1 MAEVTVINQSQLKEK
16 ALQRVCAYCRVSRST
31 ADQLNS
37 YSRQIRVYTEM
48 INRNPDWQM
57 VEIFADEGITGTN
70 AEKRPEFQRMI
81 RMCEMRKI
89 DRIITKSIS
98 RFARNVKE
106 ALEYV
111 RKLKILGVGVQ
122 FEKEGI
128 YTLSMGDEMLL
139 NTFAAI
145 AEEESVEIAIR
156 LRNAN
161 RKRMADGDFIDGYA
175 PYGFRLIDRKLVR
188 YEPEA
193 LIIERIFSAYLS
205 GRSTYEI
212 ARMLNEDGIPSREN
226 SVWRSTSI
234 KYILKNEKYKG
245 DFLCQKTYHTDVLPF
260 KRMRNYGQ
268 EDQYYIEGSHE
279 GIVSR
284 EIFDRANEIMK
295 ARREKIV
302 TGEIAEPEERVFS
315 GKIVCR
321 ECGSFFNRKKSNGAV
336 NWACAKHLESRELC
350 PSHYIRQERIEDAFI
365 TMVNKLRFGK
375 ENIISKSIALLEEA
389 KNAGRRG
396 NGQAFDA
403 SRQIADLSSKLLML
417 EQLNSKGYLATEVYQ
432 MQSRELT
439 RKISELKRDRNDML
453 ASALDGKLAG
463 LKELE
468 CEISSLTEPLGSFR
482 KSLFDSIVERVT
494 IDGKD
499 NAEFTVKGGLRFT
512 EPL

>member
-1 MAEVTVINQSQLKEK
+1 MADITVINQALLK
-16 ALQRVCAYCRVSRST
+16 ANSRQRVCAYCRVSTNS

-37 YSRQIRVYTEM
+37 YARQIRVHTEL
-48 INRNPDWQM
+48 IKRNPDWEM
-57 VEIFADEGITGTN
+57 VDIFADEGISGTSAN
-70 AEKRPEFQRMI
+70 KRPEFQRMI
-81 RMCEMRKI
+81 GMCEKRKI
-89 DRIITKSIS
+89 DRIITKSVS

-106 ALEYV
+106 ALEFV

-145 AEEESVEIAIR
+145 AEEESVETSIR

-161 RKRMADGDFIDGYA
+161 KKRMADGDFIDGNA
-175 PYGFRLIDRKLVR
+175 PYGFRLIDRTLVR
-188 YEPEA
+188 YDPEA
-193 LIIERIFSAYLS
+193 ETVERIFSAYLS
-205 GRSTYEI
+205 GKSTHEI
-212 ARMLNEDGIPSREN
+212 ARMLNEEGIPSREN
-226 SVWRSTSI
+226 NTWKSTAI

-245 DFLCQKTYHTDVLPF
+245 DYLCQKTYHTDVLPYRQ
-260 KRMRNYGQ
+260 KRNYGE
-268 EDQYYIEGSHE
+268 EDRFYIEGSHE
-279 GIVSR
+279 GIVPR

-302 TGEIAEPEERVFS
+302 TGETAEPEERVFS
-315 GKIVCR
+315 GKIVCC
-321 ECGSFFNRKKSNGAV
+321 ECGCFFNRKKSNGAV
-336 NWACAKHLESRELC
+336 YWACAKHLEGRELC

-375 ENIISKSIALLEEA
+375 DSIISKSIALLEEA

-403 SRQIADLSSKLLML
+403 SRQIADLNSKLLML
-417 EQLNSKGYLATEVYQ
+417 EQLNSKGYLATEVYH

-439 RKISELKRDRNDML
+439 QKISELKRDRSEML
-453 ASALDGKLAG
+453 TSALDDKLSG
-463 LKELE
+463 LKELDSV
-468 CEISSLTEPLGSFR
+468 ISSLAEPLGSFK
-482 KSLFDSIVERVT
+482 KSLFDGIVERVT
-494 IDGKD
+494 INGND
-499 NAEFTVKGGLRFT
+499 NVEFTVKGGLRFT